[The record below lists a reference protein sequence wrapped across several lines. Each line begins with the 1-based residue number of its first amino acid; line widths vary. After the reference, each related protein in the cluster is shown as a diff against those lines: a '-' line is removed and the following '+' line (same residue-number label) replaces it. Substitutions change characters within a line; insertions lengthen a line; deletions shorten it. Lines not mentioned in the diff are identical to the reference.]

1 MWQES
6 ALSRWEHDR
15 CQAADAWA
23 SATCGLLAITLVACA
38 GGAPSGEACRLKA
51 SLVELHMKG
60 RTKTG
65 QS

>member
-23 SATCGLLAITLVACA
+23 SATCGLLAINV
-38 GGAPSGEACRLKA
+38 GGLCRRCSFRERLQTEGLSCGA
-51 SLVELHMKG
+51 AHEGAH
-60 RTKTG
+60 
-65 QS
+65 

>member
-23 SATCGLLAITLVACA
+23 SATCGLLAINV
-38 GGAPSGEACRLKA
+38 GGLCRRCSFREACRLKA